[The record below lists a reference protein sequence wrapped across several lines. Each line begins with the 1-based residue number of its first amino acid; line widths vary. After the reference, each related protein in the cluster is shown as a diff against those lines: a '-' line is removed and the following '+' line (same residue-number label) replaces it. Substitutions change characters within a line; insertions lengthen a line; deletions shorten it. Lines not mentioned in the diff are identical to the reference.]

1 MKKYKIN
8 KSVSYKIVESKTKTL
23 VSTGL
28 RVSHEKKLLVR
39 LTTVTFKLVTK
50 NDSVVFDEEISKKPF
65 SLSLEM

>member
-39 LTTVTFKLVTK
+39 LATVTFKLVKK